1 MNGEVTGLLVSRGC
15 YQVAGYVQCSSGVDR
30 NRRPDTAFDVF
41 SNDLSD
47 ETGYASASLQ
57 IIPG

>member
-1 MNGEVTGLLVSRGC
+1 M
-15 YQVAGYVQCSSGVDR
+15 QCSSGVDR
-30 NRRPDTAFDVF
+30 NRRSDTAFDVF
-41 SNDLSD
+41 SNDLGD